1 MYLNIKMLED
11 FRTLQQG
18 DEFNFDFSK
27 YPEILIAGD
36 NGCGKSTLLKTISG
50 IIKKT
55 SGSIFIDNVDLS
67 NISPLD
73 RAKRIAYLSQN
84 RSVPDIAVKNLVLHG
99 RFPYLS
105 YPRRY
110 RAEDREAVDMALERM
125 GIESLRDKM
134 VSELSGGERQKVYI
148 AMALAQGSDYLLLD
162 EPTTF
167 LDISHQFQ
175 LLDLA
180 KELCSENK
188 SVVMVLHNLE
198 SALSIADSFI
208 LMDKGKLLFEG
219 SVDDVYS
226 SKLIDKVFNVEIK
239 KESDHWW
246 CKKKL
251 QF

>member
-1 MYLNIKMLED
+1 MIAIKDLYSGYGDDDILKGVSLNILNNKL
-11 FRTLQQG
+11 TV
-18 DEFNFDFSK
+18 
-27 YPEILIAGD
+27 IAGP

-55 SGSIFIDNVDLS
+55 SGSIFIDDVDLS

-110 RAEDREAVDMALERM
+110 RAEDREAVDIALERM
-125 GIESLRDKM
+125 GIEGLRDKM

-167 LDISHQFQ
+167 LDISQQFQ

-208 LMDKGKLLFEG
+208 LLDKGRLLFEG

-251 QF
+251 

>member
-1 MYLNIKMLED
+1 MIAIKDLYSGYGDDDILKGVSLNILNNKL
-11 FRTLQQG
+11 TV
-18 DEFNFDFSK
+18 
-27 YPEILIAGD
+27 IAGP

-55 SGSIFIDNVDLS
+55 SGSIFIDDIDLS

-125 GIESLRDKM
+125 GIEGLRDKM

-208 LMDKGKLLFEG
+208 LLDKGRLLFEG

-251 QF
+251 

>member
-1 MYLNIKMLED
+1 MIAIKDLYSGYGDDDILKGVSLNILKNEL
-11 FRTLQQG
+11 TV
-18 DEFNFDFSK
+18 
-27 YPEILIAGD
+27 IAGP

-125 GIESLRDKM
+125 GIEGLRDKM

-208 LMDKGKLLFEG
+208 LLDKGRLLFEG

-239 KESDHWW
+239 KASDHWW

-251 QF
+251 

>member
-1 MYLNIKMLED
+1 MIAIKDLYSGYGDDDILKGVSLNILKNKL
-11 FRTLQQG
+11 TV
-18 DEFNFDFSK
+18 
-27 YPEILIAGD
+27 IAGP

-67 NISPLD
+67 NILPLD

-125 GIESLRDKM
+125 GIEGLRDKM

-208 LMDKGKLLFEG
+208 LMDKGRLLFEG

-251 QF
+251 

>member
-1 MYLNIKMLED
+1 MIAIKDLYSGYGDDDILKGVSLNILNNKL
-11 FRTLQQG
+11 TV
-18 DEFNFDFSK
+18 
-27 YPEILIAGD
+27 IAGP

-110 RAEDREAVDMALERM
+110 RAEDREAVDIALERM
-125 GIESLRDKM
+125 GIEGLRDKM

-208 LMDKGKLLFEG
+208 LMDKGRLLFEG

-251 QF
+251 

>member
-1 MYLNIKMLED
+1 MDLLNNKL
-11 FRTLQQG
+11 TV
-18 DEFNFDFSK
+18 
-27 YPEILIAGD
+27 IAGP

-125 GIESLRDKM
+125 GIESIRDKM

-208 LMDKGKLLFEG
+208 LLDKGRLLFEG

-251 QF
+251 

>member
-1 MYLNIKMLED
+1 MIEIKDLYSGYGDDDILKGVSLNILNNKL
-11 FRTLQQG
+11 TV
-18 DEFNFDFSK
+18 
-27 YPEILIAGD
+27 IAGP

-67 NISPLD
+67 NILPLD

-110 RAEDREAVDMALERM
+110 RAEDREAVDIALERM
-125 GIESLRDKM
+125 GIEGLRDKM

-208 LMDKGKLLFEG
+208 LLDKGRLLFEG

-251 QF
+251 

>member
-1 MYLNIKMLED
+1 MIAIKDLYSGYGDDDILRGVSLNILNNKL
-11 FRTLQQG
+11 TV
-18 DEFNFDFSK
+18 
-27 YPEILIAGD
+27 IAGP

-67 NISPLD
+67 NILPLD

-110 RAEDREAVDMALERM
+110 RAEDREVVDMALERM

-208 LMDKGKLLFEG
+208 LLDKGRLLFEG

-251 QF
+251 

>member
-1 MYLNIKMLED
+1 MIAIKDLYSGYGDDDILKGVSLNILNNKL
-11 FRTLQQG
+11 TV
-18 DEFNFDFSK
+18 
-27 YPEILIAGD
+27 IAGP

-251 QF
+251 

>member
-1 MYLNIKMLED
+1 MIAIKDLYSGYGDDDILKGVSLNILNNKL
-11 FRTLQQG
+11 TV
-18 DEFNFDFSK
+18 
-27 YPEILIAGD
+27 IAGP

-67 NISPLD
+67 NILPLD

-208 LMDKGKLLFEG
+208 LLDKGRLLFEG

-251 QF
+251 

>member
-1 MYLNIKMLED
+1 MIAIKDLYSGYGDDDILKGVSLNILNNKL
-11 FRTLQQG
+11 TV
-18 DEFNFDFSK
+18 
-27 YPEILIAGD
+27 IAGP

-55 SGSIFIDNVDLS
+55 SGSIFIDDVDLS

-110 RAEDREAVDMALERM
+110 RAEDREAVDIALERM
-125 GIESLRDKM
+125 GIEGLRDKM

-208 LMDKGKLLFEG
+208 LLDKGRLLFEG

-251 QF
+251 